1 MPKSGF
7 QPAETEAGDRYPM
20 FISRA
25 IPGFRHLPGAAWAVI
40 AMFALAA
47 CSPSASASSPAE
59 SAGEPPTGSA
69 AASAAPSPSEA
80 GTVGGDTTVTI
91 SGRSFGGDITIA
103 AGSTVTFVNNDGFG
117 HTVTNGENGVAAADA
132 LFDESLADGGT
143 FEFTFDTP
151 GVYLVTCRIHS
162 SMNMIITVE

>member
-1 MPKSGF
+1 MLTPRAT
-7 QPAETEAGDRYPM
+7 QP
-20 FISRA
+20 S
-25 IPGFRHLPGAAWAVI
+25 RHLPGAIWIIIAVL
-40 AMFALAA
+40 ALAA
-47 CSPSASASSPAE
+47 CSPSASASSPGE
-59 SAGEPPTGSA
+59 GSAEPPAQSAVASA
-69 AASAAPSPSEA
+69 AASPSEP
-80 GTVGGDTTVTI
+80 GTVGGDTTVSI

-117 HTVTNGENGVAAADA
+117 HTVTNGENGVAASGA

-162 SMNMIITVE
+162 SMNMTITVE

>member
-1 MPKSGF
+1 
-7 QPAETEAGDRYPM
+7 M
-20 FISRA
+20 FTPRTIRA
-25 IPGFRHLPGAAWAVI
+25 SRHLPGATWTIIAVL
-40 AMFALAA
+40 ALAA
-47 CSPSASASSPAE
+47 CSPSASASSPPE
-59 SAGEPPTGSA
+59 GSAEPPAESA
-69 AASAAPSPSEA
+69 AASAAASPSEA

-103 AGSTVTFVNNDGFG
+103 AGSTVTFVNNDSVG

-132 LFDESLADGGT
+132 LFDEPLADGGT

-162 SMNMIITVE
+162 SMNLTITVE